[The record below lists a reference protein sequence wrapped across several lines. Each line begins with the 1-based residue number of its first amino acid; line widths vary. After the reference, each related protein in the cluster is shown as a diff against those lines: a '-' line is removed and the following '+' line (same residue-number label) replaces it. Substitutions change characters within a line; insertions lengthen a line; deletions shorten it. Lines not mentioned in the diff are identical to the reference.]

1 MRNRAREDQ
10 EEHDDSDTE
19 RHGEEDEVLETDV
32 DVTCPY
38 CGETV
43 SISLDP
49 GGGHSQEY
57 VEDCQV
63 CCRPWQVHVHYGTGR
78 SVEVTV
84 EATGG
89 E

>member
-1 MRNRAREDQ
+1 MKHREDEEQ
-10 EEHDDSDTE
+10 EE
-19 RHGEEDEVLETDV
+19 REETDAGGRWQTDQVLETET

-49 GGGHSQEY
+49 GGGMAQEY

-63 CCRPWQVHVHYGTGR
+63 CCRPWQVHVYYARGGA
-78 SVEVTV
+78 VEVTIDASA
-84 EATGG
+84 E
-89 E
+89 